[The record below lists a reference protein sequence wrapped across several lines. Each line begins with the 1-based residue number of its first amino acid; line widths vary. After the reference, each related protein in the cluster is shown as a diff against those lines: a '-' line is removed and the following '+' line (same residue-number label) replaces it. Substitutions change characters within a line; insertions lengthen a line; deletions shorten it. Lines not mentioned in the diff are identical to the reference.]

1 MSRALII
8 LRTIEAI
15 IATAAYGVVA
25 GLLIVDIV
33 GREIFGRSFLGA
45 DQLAVFG
52 AIIAGFL
59 GLTLATSDNAHLRP
73 AFMDFVLGKHATLA
87 VRLGDAI
94 PAFFFLGAALVAWSF
109 VAFSMDAQD
118 KAPVFYFV
126 LWPLQIILPYAFASS
141 GPKHAIFA
149 WRPAP
154 KPIADG
160 VH

>member
-15 IATAAYGVVA
+15 IAAAAYGVVA

-33 GREIFGRSFLGA
+33 GSEIFGRSFLGA

-52 AIIAGFL
+52 AIIAGLL
-59 GLTLATSDNAHLRP
+59 GLTLATSDNAHLKT
-73 AFMDFVLGKHATLA
+73 AFMDFVLGKHETLA

-94 PAFFFLGAALVAWSF
+94 SAFCFLGAALVAWSF
-109 VAFSMDAQD
+109 VAIFMDAQD
-118 KAPVFYFV
+118 KPVFYFV

-141 GPKHAIFA
+141 GLKHAIFA